1 MLYLY
6 DKAIVEDLSQCL
18 GKDTV
23 RVIDPEAIVD
33 LAAQIENDEISFPLI
48 ALTRSPAPAIDNS
61 RTNFTMMHNGV
72 STVIDPETNNVYNEK
87 VLPIKLV
94 YNLTVLTTNQ
104 ADMDEIIRELLF
116 KYIQMYFLTIRL
128 PYESDRKIRFGIR
141 IDPNTEIEQTSGS
154 AEYLKSGALYQAIIP
169 LYCDGCVLVTYTPA
183 HLQRLQHE
191 IDTSIPPKGTA

>member
-154 AEYLKSGALYQAIIP
+154 AEYLKSGALYQVIIP

>member
-48 ALTRSPAPAIDNS
+48 ALTRSPAPTIDNS

-154 AEYLKSGALYQAIIP
+154 AEYLKSGALYQVIIP